1 MPTGKAAYLKA
12 LMVIALIAF
21 SCGAASSAG
30 SSAAG
35 AFLKLPVSAGSLA
48 LGGNSAIMGDG
59 VSALESNPAL
69 LGSLTQD
76 EFQTSYG
83 AHLDG
88 YQFFNA
94 AYGRKGKTFN
104 SGFSLNRVA
113 ANDFE
118 GRSADGAPTGS
129 FGAADMLFSLN
140 VSKSFDGFSAGV
152 NAKYI
157 SSTIESESASALAF
171 DAGIAVGG
179 GEYAKYPGKLA
190 IVVRNIGTGLKYM
203 DKKENLPLTIA
214 AAFSIPMSDAVT
226 AGFNVSDSV
235 YENILEAGFGVGIKV
250 GGLLQLNGGVSRE
263 VGAGE
268 SSDSL
273 PFKVNAGIGV
283 RISSLLLNYGFSP
296 MGELGNT
303 QRLSVTL
310 KFGDVR

>member
-1 MPTGKAAYLKA
+1 MKTASGNKLGAAL
-12 LMVIALIAF
+12 LIAAALCAARGEAF
-21 SCGAASSAG
+21 AATSAAAS
-30 SSAAG
+30 
-35 AFLKLPVSAGSLA
+35 FLKLPVSAESLS
-48 LGGNSAIMGDG
+48 LGGSSAILGGG
-59 VSALESNPAL
+59 VSAMESNPAL

-129 FGAADMLFSLN
+129 FGAADMLFNLN
-140 VSKSFDGFSAGV
+140 FSKSFDGFSAGV

-157 SSTIESESASALAF
+157 SSAIESERASALAF
-171 DAGIAVGG
+171 DAGVVLGG
-179 GEYAKYPGKLA
+179 GEYSKYPGKLA

-203 DKKENLPLTIA
+203 DKKENLPLSVA
-214 AAFSIPMSDAVT
+214 AAFSIPMSNAVT
-226 AGFNVSDSV
+226 AAFNVSDSV
-235 YENILEAGFGVGIKV
+235 YENIFEVGFGVGLNV
-250 GGLLQLNGGVSRE
+250 GGLLQLNGGISRE
-263 VGAGE
+263 LGAGKA
-268 SSDSL
+268 SDAL
-273 PFKVNAGIGV
+273 PCKVNAGVGV
-283 RISSLLLNYGFSP
+283 KIYNLILNYGFSP

-310 KFGDVR
+310 KFGSK